1 MQNGHLKPTLRRKR
15 KALSE
20 LDGLLEVTA
29 VCYRYRK
36 ISSYAFRKPCNGKF
50 LRRKGSVFF
59 TKSRMVRWWCV
70 MSLRPRACR
79 LLYRSVCYLRMMLTI
94 HSYLPGCRTSTIL
107 WPVPH
112 CTCLARVTEA
122 HDFEWLV
129 SSCYNGFLSNCDLMI
144 ACPLSHYA
152 VLFKEV
158 KSNSSM

>member
-1 MQNGHLKPTLRRKR
+1 VQNVHLKPTLRRKR
-15 KALSE
+15 KALSG

-112 CTCLARVTEA
+112 CTCWQEWQRHMTLNDLCQVVTT
-122 HDFEWLV
+122 DSLVTVTLWLHV
-129 SSCYNGFLSNCDLMI
+129 H
-144 ACPLSHYA
+144 CPTMLCGS
-152 VLFKEV
+152 K
-158 KSNSSM
+158 K